1 MSRYRLTVR
10 LDIEQEVK
18 DTQTMI
24 SSQFADSKHLPYR
37 LYAVFMHQGSVEFGH
52 YYIYIYDF
60 KKEVWRK
67 YNDNEIIE
75 VQNTAE
81 IFSNQGRANAPT
93 PYFLVYVNGSMRER
107 LVDPVC
113 REIVAPPNSSTT
125 DHQIAVDATAVDAKY
140 QADMDVDMD
149 MEPPAYEATWT
160 AGDHSGMH
168 DKSHS
173 NFSTRTQKQRN
184 WAIDD
189 STDTLDVEW

>member
-1 MSRYRLTVR
+1 
-10 LDIEQEVK
+10 
-18 DTQTMI
+18 MI

-60 KKEVWRK
+60 KKEIWRK

-81 IFSNQGRANAPT
+81 IFSNQGRANPAT
-93 PYFLVYVNGSMRER
+93 PYFLVYVNGAMRER

-113 REIVAPPNSSTT
+113 REIVPPPNSSATEHLLAT
-125 DHQIAVDATAVDAKY
+125 DTTAVDAKY
-140 QADMDVDMD
+140 QADTDVDMD
-149 MEPPAYEATWT
+149 MEPPAYEEAWT

-168 DKSHS
+168 AKSLS
-173 NFSTRTQKQRN
+173 NSRTRTEERKKPNN

-189 STDTLDVEW
+189 STDTLDAEW